1 MSSLLTVTL
10 EGFWDGLIGPTQEIQ
25 GGLVWRCACGGRSY
39 GDSKRNED
47 GVVGCITLAE
57 SRPLAVRGT
66 LKGVWLDQWA
76 GRRCDDGDSAIY

>member
-1 MSSLLTVTL
+1 MCPALLTVTL
-10 EGFWDGLIGPTQEIQ
+10 EGFWDGLIGPRRRWI
-25 GGLVWRCACGGRSY
+25 CACGGRSY

-47 GVVGCITLAE
+47 GVVSCITLAE
-57 SRPLAVRGT
+57 TRPLAVRGT